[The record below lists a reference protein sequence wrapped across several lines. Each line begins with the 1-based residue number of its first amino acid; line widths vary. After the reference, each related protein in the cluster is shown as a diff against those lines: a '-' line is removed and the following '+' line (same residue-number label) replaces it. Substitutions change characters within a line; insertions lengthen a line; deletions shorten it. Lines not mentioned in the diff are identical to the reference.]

1 MDANL
6 QFCGQL
12 LKLMIKRFLTVCLL
26 FAGLSLV
33 AQEKSAADSISGFS
47 GSVGITNNGFSIIPT
62 FSLNSPAAI
71 VNLAWQKKRFSFE
84 PDIRLVPDASKGG
97 LIWWFRY
104 KLVDNKKFGVRVG
117 AHPAFSLV
125 RRDISENG
133 TKSTITEM
141 LRFAAFEIV
150 PSYQVSKR
158 FGVSAMFLEGHGL
171 QKHGPQTTRVLF
183 LNTAITQI
191 PLSAQLRLHLFP
203 TLFFLNTD
211 GFKGNYFTMTA
222 ALSHN
227 QSPFKLQYTLNQT
240 FKSNVPGNREFM
252 WNVLLGYGFSRKYKR
267 HNPNATGINSG
278 F

>member
-1 MDANL
+1 MTDIR
-6 QFCGQL
+6 QFCSQL

-26 FAGLSLV
+26 FVELGLV
-33 AQEKSAADSISGFS
+33 AQEKSSSDSISGFS

-104 KLVDNKKFGVRVG
+104 RLVERKKFAMRVG

-125 RRDISENG
+125 RRNITENG
-133 TKSTITEM
+133 SKSTITEM
-141 LRFAAFEIV
+141 LRLAAFEIV
-150 PSYQVSKR
+150 PSYQISKR

-183 LNTAITQI
+183 LNTALTPI

-227 QSPFKLQYTLNQT
+227 KSPFKLQSTINQT
-240 FKSNVPGNREFM
+240 FTSNVPGNKEFM

-267 HNPNATGINSG
+267 HNPTASGINSG